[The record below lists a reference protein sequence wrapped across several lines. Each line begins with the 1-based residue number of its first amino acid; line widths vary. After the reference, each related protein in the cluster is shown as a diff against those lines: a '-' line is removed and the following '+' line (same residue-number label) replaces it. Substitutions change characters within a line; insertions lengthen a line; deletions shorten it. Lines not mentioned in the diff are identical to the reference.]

1 MTQKFKTDSLDDLK
15 DVAEKV
21 SKIVLNEQTK
31 PNIILFRGT
40 MGAGKTTF
48 IKYLCH
54 FLEVTD
60 VVTSPTF
67 AIVNE
72 YNTKSEDPIF
82 HFDLYRIES
91 VDELYQI
98 GYEEY
103 FYSPYLSLVEWPEK
117 AEQIIPYDDP
127 SVKIGEITI
136 NVVSNTDREIIFEY

>member
-1 MTQKFKTDSLDDLK
+1 MIQKYKTDSLDDLK

-21 SKIVLNEQTK
+21 AKIITSEETK
-31 PNIILFRGT
+31 MNIILFRGT

-48 IKYLCH
+48 IKYLCE

-72 YNTKSEDPIF
+72 YNTASGRAVF

-91 VDELYQI
+91 IDELYQI

-103 FYSPYLSLVEWPEK
+103 FYSSGLSLIEWPEK
-117 AEQIIPYDDP
+117 AEQIIPYDDA
-127 SVKIGEITI
+127 SVNIGELTI
-136 NVVSNTDREIIFEY
+136 NVVSNSDREITFEY

>member
-21 SKIVLNEQTK
+21 ANVVKDEQTK
-31 PNIILFRGT
+31 LNIILFRGS

-48 IKYLCH
+48 IKYLCQ
-54 FLEVTD
+54 FLDVTD

-72 YNTKSEDPIF
+72 YNTKSDEPIF

-91 VDELYQI
+91 IDELYQI

-103 FYSPYLSLVEWPEK
+103 FYSPYLSLIEWPEK
-117 AEQIIPYDDP
+117 GEQVIPYDDP
-127 SVKIGEITI
+127 SVKIGELTI
-136 NVVSNTDREIIFEY
+136 NIVSNSDREIIFKY

>member
-1 MTQKFKTDSLDDLK
+1 MIKKFKTDSLDDLK
-15 DVAEKV
+15 DVAEEV
-21 SKIVLNEQTK
+21 SKILKQQQTNIVL
-31 PNIILFRGT
+31 FHGT

-54 FLEVTD
+54 FLDVTD

-67 AIVNE
+67 ALVNE
-72 YNTKSEDPIF
+72 YNTKQGNPIF

-103 FYSPYLSLVEWPEK
+103 FYSSELSLIEWPEK
-117 AEQIIPYDDP
+117 AEQVIPYDDP
-127 SVKIGEITI
+127 SVAVAELTI
-136 NVVSNTDREIIFEY
+136 NVVSNSDREIIFEY